1 MIKMKSPSI
10 TPLLFIMALLVVV
23 VTNAQPPKIIKDS
36 TSFKAVRGYRGETLV
51 VQCDTVYVLNKFSF
65 KTYNDVYE
73 NRPVIDSVMT
83 ETVKTYDRLLVLG
96 DSQSI
101 KNEFYYQDLLKQ
113 FNLLADSSST
123 FADKNV
129 KKIQNA
135 TATLDRATEDIVQA
149 QKLLSDTQKL
159 LAKERANRVKR
170 DLGIGIGGIVVG
182 ILVGLIFAK

>member
-1 MIKMKSPSI
+1 MNTPST
-10 TPLLFIMALLVVV
+10 TPLLFIIIFLHAV
-23 VTNAQPPKIIKDS
+23 VTNAQPPKAIKDS

-73 NRPVIDSVMT
+73 NKPVVDSVMT
-83 ETVKTYDRLLVLG
+83 ETVKTYDRLLLLG
-96 DSQSI
+96 DEQSK
-101 KNEFYYQDLLKQ
+101 KNESYYQDLLKQ

-149 QKLLSDTQKL
+149 QKLLSETQKL
-159 LAKERANRVKR
+159 LAQERARRVKR
-170 DLGIGIGGIVVG
+170 DIGIGIGGVVVG
-182 ILVGLIFAK
+182 ILVGLLVAK